1 VRGSSISFFGMFDYV
16 SIYVA
21 QIITQHILLSKPCAL
36 KYSNNTI
43 HPYLKNICRWFLNKT
58 TCSNIWTPCGGCSA
72 FDLIRG
78 DMIMIYLI
86 CPVTEVMDL
95 FYNDPALL
103 EKYLSKGTKNILG
116 A

>member
-1 VRGSSISFFGMFDYV
+1 
-16 SIYVA
+16 
-21 QIITQHILLSKPCAL
+21 
-36 KYSNNTI
+36 
-43 HPYLKNICRWFLNKT
+43 
-58 TCSNIWTPCGGCSA
+58 
-72 FDLIRG
+72 
-78 DMIMIYLI
+78 MIYLI